1 MKLVINLV
9 TRGRPDFLK
18 RTIERTLPNI
28 SLPDTRLHIST
39 DVDDM
44 PTCEMVHH
52 LFGNHPS
59 LILSIK
65 PREDATSAKY
75 NRVLNQGFDLY
86 GNLSDYTP
94 IVTPGFDAKIIEAA
108 KKFPDGIG
116 VVVNPMRNASF
127 SDLYIMTKPMADILG
142 WYAPPYFAYWFWDH
156 WVDELA
162 RRADRMVMADVA
174 VEYDPRGKPPTQ
186 SIRDSA
192 WWATWFDAGYL
203 VRRNQARALLDQM
216 SEPSWRKEVALS
228 NAPLHEFRSKWINDN
243 VRMQAKA
250 LDAMSAGAPVDER
263 YNRVKQAATD
273 MVPHILNGADA
284 TTAKYFLAALLPQ
297 ATIPA
302 LPKVA

>member
-9 TRGRPDFLK
+9 TRGRPDYLK

-28 SLPDTRLHIST
+28 ALPDTRLHVST

-94 IVTPGFDAKIIEAA
+94 IVTPGFDARIVEAA
-108 KKFPDGIG
+108 KKLPDGIG
-116 VVVNPMRNASF
+116 VIVNPMRNASF

-142 WYAPPYFAYWFWDH
+142 WYAPPYFPYWFWDH

-162 RRADRMVMADVA
+162 RRIDRMVMCDVA

-186 SIRDSA
+186 GMRDSA
-192 WWATWFDAGYL
+192 WWATWFDAGYQM
-203 VRRNQARALLDQM
+203 RRNQAKAVLDQM
-216 SEPSWRKEVALS
+216 SEFSWRKDIAIN

-243 VRMQAKA
+243 VRAQAKMF
-250 LDAMSAGAPVDER
+250 DAAVASMPVEDR
-263 YNRVKQAATD
+263 YARVKPAAVD
-273 MVPHILNGADA
+273 MVPGMLHGTDA
-284 TTAKYFLAALLPQ
+284 EVAKYFLAQL
-297 ATIPA
+297 IPPTVIPS